1 MTHGK
6 DLVKDKLKLLKLAPS
21 LRKKIVDS
29 GRSGSMGSMKVGKF
43 PHYIS
48 SSELMAA
55 SVCPGTEKNYRG
67 AGRRFY
73 SYLDNVYKLD
83 PSFPK
88 LNIILK
94 EYNLFQLD
102 VLLREFLTFKFN
114 VKKNRGSTLSNEVS
128 GILYCIAVDFGISL
142 SASLLPSVR
151 RICKGADNILD
162 QWYGK
167 QPKGKFPL
175 LNPILEDMLRY
186 ATADERWA
194 LLLAQ
199 RFSLRSQHYCN
210 NSRMAVPNDMS
221 DNEDVSQVSYLR
233 VRDLRFF
240 PSIHN
245 PTSIT
250 IISRFDKNHPDLTH
264 MERTVYCSCN
274 TRWTCIVHEAQQRFS
289 NNKWSLDAALAQC
302 RDGDMHYSA
311 MRCIVRSLIGKIG
324 LNPSNY
330 GTHGARSGGTSEM
343 FIEGRGATFIKAFN
357 WWKNLGSVFAYIKPN
372 NPDLLKYYPSFS
384 QYRDSRL
391 RESGLADK
399 VDAQW
404 DEMFIEWNNQRRK
417 IVTARNRARVLAQAA
432 RCGGPVRGPLN
443 SSTVQNR
450 LPLGNPT
457 NLMSP
462 AAQLNSRGVK
472 MHHRP
477 MNFSEY
483 TNYTS
488 SHKRVNIKRNKP
500 KFVKTTVG
508 WRTNPYK

>member
-1 MTHGK
+1 
-6 DLVKDKLKLLKLAPS
+6 
-21 LRKKIVDS
+21 
-29 GRSGSMGSMKVGKF
+29 
-43 PHYIS
+43 
-48 SSELMAA
+48 MAA
-55 SVCPGTEKNYRG
+55 SVGAGTERNYRG

-83 PSFPK
+83 PTFPK
-88 LNIILK
+88 LNVILK

-114 VKKNRGSTLSNEVS
+114 TKRNKGCSLSNEVS
-128 GILYCIAVDFGISL
+128 GILYCLAVDFGISL

-151 RICKGADNILD
+151 RICKGADNILE

-167 QPKGKFPL
+167 QPKGKFPI
-175 LNPILEDMLRY
+175 LNPILEDMLKW

-199 RFSLRSQHYCN
+199 RFCLRSQHYCN
-210 NSRMAVPNDMS
+210 NSKTTLPD
-221 DNEDVSQVSYLR
+221 DVSEDEDNIQVSYLR

-245 PTSIT
+245 PNSIT

-274 TRWTCIVHEAQQRFS
+274 TRWTCIVHEAQKRFI

-311 MRCIVRSLIGKIG
+311 MRNIVRSLIKKIG

-357 WWKNLGSVFAYIKPN
+357 WWKNLGSVFVYIKPN
-372 NPDLLKYYPSFS
+372 NPDLLKYFPSFTE
-384 QYRDSRL
+384 YRISRL
-391 RESGLADK
+391 KESGLSDK
-399 VDAQW
+399 IDSQW
-404 DEMFIEWNNQRRK
+404 DAMFSEWDNQRKKVAR
-417 IVTARNRARVLAQAA
+417 VRNRNRILAQAA
-432 RCGGPVRGPLN
+432 RCSGPVRGPLN
-443 SSTVQNR
+443 SSTLQNR
-450 LPLGNPT
+450 LPLGNPS
-457 NLMSP
+457 NLVGP

-477 MNFSEY
+477 LNFSEY
-483 TNYTS
+483 TNYNS
-488 SHKRVNIKRNKP
+488 SHKRVNMKHKKP
-500 KFVKTTVG
+500 KFVKTSVG
-508 WRTNPYK
+508 WRANPYK